1 LTDREREDQR
11 LGLFLALG
19 IIVGTALGALGMFF
33 SGDEFWIAVGAGAGL
48 ILGTAFGVGLGP
60 DQG

>member
-1 LTDREREDQR
+1 
-11 LGLFLALG
+11 
-19 IIVGTALGALGMFF
+19 MFF

>member
-1 LTDREREDQR
+1 MTNREPEDRRLALY
-11 LGLFLALG
+11 LGLGLLL
-19 IIVGTALGALGMFF
+19 GTALGALGLFF

-48 ILGTAFGVGLGP
+48 ILATAFGVGLGP

>member
-1 LTDREREDQR
+1 MTDREREDQR
-11 LGLFLALG
+11 LGLYLG
-19 IIVGTALGALGMFF
+19 LGVVLGAALGALGMFF
-33 SGDEFWIAVGAGAGL
+33 TSDQFWVAVGAGAGL